1 MSSVDCWVWKENW
14 RAWKVKLLG
23 ADKERR
29 LWEVA
34 WWRWPRE
41 RVRLW
46 RWRWRRPREN
56 KTQQSMYYKVT
67 SHAFGLANRYQ
78 MDGIE
83 DWELGLGDTAT
94 KFPSLSNPWAFP
106 FSIWIKKQEAIL
118 YIYLNQKEI
127 KKKKQDDMSSC
138 SFHALHVK
146 NTEIGK

>member
-1 MSSVDCWVWKENW
+1 MLTVECEKKIGERERWNCWERTKRDVCGKLRGDDDHVREWGFEDEEDHVKTKLNNLCTTRWLHMHLVWPTDIKWMGLKIGNWVW
-14 RAWKVKLLG
+14 
-23 ADKERR
+23 
-29 LWEVA
+29 
-34 WWRWPRE
+34 
-41 RVRLW
+41 
-46 RWRWRRPREN
+46 
-56 KTQQSMYYKVT
+56 
-67 SHAFGLANRYQ
+67 
-78 MDGIE
+78 
-83 DWELGLGDTAT
+83 DTAT